1 MQTVFFDLRRPVL
14 EELYQHH
21 VEGARLHPVLVQL
34 DAALEDM
41 VTAASES
48 LPPYL
53 ARSLLQAI
61 TMALQRIL
69 LDGGPYRCAALCCAV
84 LVRSAAV
91 LCCAVLGCVVLSQ
104 GAAVLCCVGSKCRCA
119 VLCCIGS
126 KYGCAGCDVLCC
138 FNVQLC
144 CAVWV

>member
-1 MQTVFFDLRRPVL
+1 MFFDLRRAVL

-21 VEGARLHPVLVQL
+21 VEGARLHPVLLQL

-53 ARSLLQAI
+53 ARSLLQAT

-69 LDGGPYRCAALCCAV
+69 LDGGPYRCAVLWYAVPCCAV
-84 LVRSAAV
+84 G
-91 LCCAVLGCVVLSQ
+91 CAVVV
-104 GAAVLCCVGSKCRCA
+104 
-119 VLCCIGS
+119 
-126 KYGCAGCDVLCC
+126 GCAGHGLLCTVLFCSVLC
-138 FNVQLC
+138 
-144 CAVWV
+144 